1 MHKNVL
7 SLLKRNMRSFIHIG
21 MIRSWWV
28 ILFVLFCLMCYE
40 QGIKQRETDF
50 LKLTEQLLTL
60 QHQKKEALALKQKLL
75 DQINSESDPAWI
87 ELTLMRELGLS
98 PKGSTKVLFVSSES
112 EYKKQI
118 DENNKNR

>member
-1 MHKNVL
+1 
-7 SLLKRNMRSFIHIG
+7 MRSFIHIG

>member
-1 MHKNVL
+1 
-7 SLLKRNMRSFIHIG
+7 MRSFIHIG

-60 QHQKKEALALKQKLL
+60 QHQKKKRLHSNK
-75 DQINSESDPAWI
+75 SC
-87 ELTLMRELGLS
+87 LTKSIAKVTLLGL
-98 PKGSTKVLFVSSES
+98 
-112 EYKKQI
+112 
-118 DENNKNR
+118 N